1 MLALDHVC
9 LARGRCVLVE
19 DLTLA
24 LNPGEVLGLLGPNG
38 AGKSTVL
45 AGLCGD
51 LVPSVGTAT
60 LDGRPL
66 ARWPRADLARRRAV
80 LPQAS
85 RIAFSFRVREI
96 VGMGVL
102 PGSGAAPASLVAEGL
117 SRADVAHLAER
128 DYATLSGGE
137 QSRVQLARVLAQL
150 WSGRGQR
157 YLLLDEP
164 TASLDLAHQLAVLEL
179 ARELAREEGFGV
191 LAILHDLG
199 LAARVADRL
208 ALMKDGRLVASGPPA
223 RVLDAATIAR
233 VFNVS
238 ARVLPHPDRPDGI
251 LIALA

>member
-1 MLALDHVC
+1 MLALDHAT
-9 LARGRCVLVE
+9 LARGRRVLVE

-24 LNPGEVLGLLGPNG
+24 LNPGEVVGLLGPNG

-45 AGLCGD
+45 AALCGD
-51 LVPSVGTAT
+51 IVPQAGMAT

-66 ARWPRADLARRRAV
+66 SQWPRTDLARRRAV

-85 RIAFSFRVREI
+85 RMAFSFRVREI
-96 VGMGVL
+96 AGMGVL
-102 PGSGAAPASLVAEGL
+102 PGSGNAPATLVAEAL
-117 SRADVAHLAER
+117 SRADVAHLADR

-137 QSRVQLARVLAQL
+137 QQRVQLARVLAQL
-150 WSGRGQR
+150 WSGAGPR

-179 ARELAREEGFGV
+179 ARSLARDEGFGV
-191 LAILHDLG
+191 LAIVHDLG

-208 ALMKDGRLVASGPPA
+208 ALMMNGRLVATGTPA
-223 RVLDAATIAR
+223 AVLDSETIAR